1 MSQFIMVLIWVT
13 VLAVLS
19 DALPIYHIEYQN
31 GRVCRRINLPFA
43 LIAFMPVVLLASM
56 GPAISDTPVYLSS
69 FQSLPNNLQELAG
82 YFDEDATG
90 RGFTVF
96 GVLIKS
102 IWGDNVRVYR
112 LALALVHSLPII
124 LIFRKYS
131 DDYLMSLFLFVASG
145 CHIGYMMNGIRQ
157 FMACTI
163 IFAATPLI
171 FRRKYLPLILVI
183 LLAVTIHTSA
193 LIMLPVIFI
202 VTGKAWNRR
211 TILYIL
217 SIIILMGVLSRN
229 IGFMDFLLQGTE
241 YEGVVEFW
249 QSMGDDGTNPIRV
262 LINALPMVIA
272 FVGRDY
278 IEEDDDPVINVCTN
292 MSVITTGL
300 YLVSMITSGIMLG
313 RLPTYTVMYN
323 YILLPYLINIMFTK
337 NTSKLI
343 NKIMVLC
350 YLTYYWMQYNGL

>member
-1 MSQFIMVLIWVT
+1 MSQFVMVLVWIT
-13 VLAVLS
+13 TLALIS
-19 DALPIYHIEYQN
+19 DALPVYHMEYQN
-31 GRVCRRINLPFA
+31 GMVYRRMNLVFA
-43 LIAFMPVVLLASM
+43 VIAFSPVFLLASF

-90 RGFTVF
+90 RGFTIF
-96 GVLIKS
+96 GVLIKT

-112 LALALVHSLPII
+112 LALSLVHSLPVI
-124 LIFRKYS
+124 LVFRKYS

-157 FMACTI
+157 FMAVTI
-163 IFAATPLI
+163 IFSATPWI
-171 FRRKYLPLILVI
+171 VRRKYLPAVLVI

-278 IEEDDDPVINVCTN
+278 IEKDDDPVINVCTN

-313 RLPTYTVMYN
+313 RLPIYTVMYN
-323 YILLPYLINIMFTK
+323 YLLLPYLVKTMFTK
-337 NTSKLI
+337 NTSKII

-350 YLTYYWMQYNGL
+350 YLSYYWIQYGGL

>member
-19 DALPIYHIEYQN
+19 DALPIYYIEYQN
-31 GRVCRRINLPFA
+31 GRDCRRINLPFA
-43 LIAFMPVVLLASM
+43 VIAFLPVFLLASM

-102 IWGDNVRVYR
+102 IWGNHVQVYR
-112 LALALVHSLPII
+112 FALALVHSIPLI
-124 LIFRKYS
+124 LVFRKYS

-145 CHIGYMMNGIRQ
+145 CHIAYMMNGIRQ

-171 FRRKYLPLILVI
+171 VRRKYLPAVMVI
-183 LLAVTIHTSA
+183 LLASTIHTSA

-202 VTGKAWNRR
+202 VTGRAWNER

-217 SIIILMGVLSRN
+217 VIIVLLGILSRN
-229 IGFMDFLLQGTE
+229 IGFMDYLLQGTE
-241 YEGVVEFW
+241 YEGAVETW
-249 QSMGDDGTNPIRV
+249 IELGDDGTNPIRV
-262 LINALPMVIA
+262 LVNAFPMIMA
-272 FVGRDY
+272 FLGRRY
-278 IEEDDDPVINVCTN
+278 IEEDDDPAINVCTN
-292 MSVITTGL
+292 MSVITTGF
-300 YLVSMITSGIMLG
+300 YLISMITSGVMLG
-313 RLPTYTVMYN
+313 RLPIYASIYN
-323 YILLPYLINIMFTK
+323 YILIPYLIKTMF
-337 NTSKLI
+337 NRGTSRILNALMI
-343 NKIMVLC
+343 IF
-350 YLTYYWMQYNGL
+350 YLAYYWVQYGGL